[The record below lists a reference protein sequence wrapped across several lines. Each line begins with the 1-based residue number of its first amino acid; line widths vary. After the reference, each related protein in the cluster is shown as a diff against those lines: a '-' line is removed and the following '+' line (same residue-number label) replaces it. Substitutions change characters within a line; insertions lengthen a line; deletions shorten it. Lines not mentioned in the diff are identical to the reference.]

1 MVEEELLHYLNQNI
15 HLKQYK
21 FIKIA
26 CGIIKSLRIRKS
38 TGSYWLEEFI
48 SKYRHRLD
56 SRISFLGHR
65 KHKHDDYDD
74 Y

>member
-1 MVEEELLHYLNQNI
+1 MESSSINSRDIVEMVEEELLHYLNQNI

-38 TGSYWLEEFI
+38 TGSLNWHLLQYYAIITKYWV
-48 SKYRHRLD
+48 
-56 SRISFLGHR
+56 
-65 KHKHDDYDD
+65 
-74 Y
+74 